1 MGLPAKPDEIKIKNP
16 LFDHFAKFQ
25 IPTKSSIKVR
35 LKQFK
40 NQKIEF

>member
-25 IPTKSSIKVR
+25 IAAKSSVKAC
-35 LKQFK
+35 LKRFK
-40 NQKIEF
+40 N